1 MAFWLE
7 KPSSKMK
14 TQNTRDNIGSVVS
27 DLDKLEEVV
36 AKATKQNWEIAEEK
50 VIYYEE
56 KRGWKAKK
64 VEKCGYDILSVNGTQ
79 ERHIEVK
86 SKLGSRK
93 KFGWT
98 ALTAN
103 ETKQFRIDPDYFV
116 YLVEGESVEVGTPF
130 IIIELDKEKL
140 ESIAS
145 EYAIV
150 RFNKLGGLKRKQ
162 TQ

>member
-1 MAFWLE
+1 M
-7 KPSSKMK
+7 
-14 TQNTRDNIGSVVS
+14 
-27 DLDKLEEVV
+27 
-36 AKATKQNWEIAEEK
+36 
-50 VIYYEE
+50 
-56 KRGWKAKK
+56 
-64 VEKCGYDILSVNGTQ
+64 EKCGYDILSTNGSE

-116 YLVEGESVEVGTPF
+116 CLVEGESIEEGAPF
-130 IIIELDKEKL
+130 AILELDKEKL
-140 ESIAS
+140 NSIAS

-150 RFNKLGGLKRKQ
+150 RFNRLGGLKRKQ
-162 TQ
+162 IQ